1 VDVIEWMEL
10 VRHCRSRKNVLEG
23 KRGDPVASAAQRSG
37 SAIPE
42 GSIQQHHHTHLGHD
56 QEK

>member
-1 VDVIEWMEL
+1 M
-10 VRHCRSRKNVLEG
+10 
-23 KRGDPVASAAQRSG
+23 DPVASAAQRSG

>member
-10 VRHCRSRKNVLEG
+10 VRHCRKRKNLLEG
-23 KRGDPVASAAQRSG
+23 TRWDPLLPLLSDRAAP
-37 SAIPE
+37 IPE